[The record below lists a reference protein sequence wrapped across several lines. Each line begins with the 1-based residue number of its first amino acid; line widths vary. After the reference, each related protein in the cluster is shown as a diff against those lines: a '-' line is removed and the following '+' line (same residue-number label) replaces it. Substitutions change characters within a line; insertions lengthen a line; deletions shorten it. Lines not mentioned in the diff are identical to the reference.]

1 VYVPG
6 NLALTRRSGAGSRR
20 PRRRHGTRIYAFSR
34 RSFRATPPNFFLP
47 LRGDLGGNACSYG
60 GQERWTLIGLC
71 LSAPAPSGLRTSGD
85 AAGSPRRPVTVSR
98 RILKGISVHPIARDW
113 LRGYAS
119 RALPAYPHTDGPG
132 NTVTL
137 IIVSYS

>member
-1 VYVPG
+1 MYVPG

-71 LSAPAPSGLRTSGD
+71 LSYPLLPVVSQPSGLRTSGD
-85 AAGSPRRPVTVSR
+85 AAGPPPV
-98 RILKGISVHPIARDW
+98 DQ
-113 LRGYAS
+113 
-119 RALPAYPHTDGPG
+119 
-132 NTVTL
+132 
-137 IIVSYS
+137 